1 MKQVEVQILKQSYL
15 LRCANGEEDRLLDA
29 VQQVDAA
36 MTRIYEEG
44 KMRGPTDRIAVL
56 AALHL
61 AQDLLEVRQQLRA
74 LEQLQETGAATSVDA
89 QPQADATVTETA
101 EPAAQADAAAQATA
115 EEDVATPAAA
125 PDTDAVADANV
136 EETADAT
143 DALAVAAPVDAEAQA
158 AKPVAEPQ
166 NKDQD
171 QLRALIARIDQAL
184 QKIA

>member
-1 MKQVEVQILKQSYL
+1 MKQIEVQILKKNYYL
-15 LRCANGEEDRLLDA
+15 KCADGEESRLLDA

-61 AQDLLEVRQQLRA
+61 ALDLLDVRQQLRA
-74 LEQLQETGAATSVDA
+74 LETESAASVDA
-89 QPQADATVTETA
+89 QSQTDADATEAA
-101 EPAAQADAAAQATA
+101 EPATPADADAQPTA
-115 EEDVATPAAA
+115 EEDAATPAA
-125 PDTDAVADANV
+125 PDTDTDAVADANV
-136 EETADAT
+136 EAAEAT
-143 DALAVAAPVDAEAQA
+143 DAAAVDAEAQA
-158 AKPVAEPQ
+158 AQPAAEPP

>member
-1 MKQVEVQILKQSYL
+1 MKQIEVQILKKNYYL
-15 LRCANGEEDRLLDA
+15 KCADGEESRLLDA

-61 AQDLLEVRQQLRA
+61 ALDLLDVRQQLRV
-74 LEQLQETGAATSVDA
+74 LETESAASVDA
-89 QPQADATVTETA
+89 QSQTDADATETA
-101 EPAAQADAAAQATA
+101 EPAAPADAAVQPTA
-115 EEDVATPAAA
+115 EEDAATPAA

-136 EETADAT
+136 EAAEAT
-143 DALAVAAPVDAEAQA
+143 DAAAVDAEAQA
-158 AKPVAEPQ
+158 AQPAAESP